1 MVRCSRMV
9 EVARGGYKGFD
20 PFLGCM
26 IATHG
31 RLIVCCAIPFSSTII
46 PIYAVLAAWRIV
58 SG

>member
-1 MVRCSRMV
+1 MV